1 MGELVSVIIPSYN
14 HENYIRECI
23 NSILNQTY
31 KNLEIII
38 EDDCSQDNTQ
48 QEIKK
53 IKDKRIK
60 SFFSEK
66 NKGVVETM
74 NDLLKKCNGKYIAII
89 GSDDV
94 WYPEKIAEQV
104 KIFKNNPK
112 VGAVFTEVDI
122 IDENG
127 HKYNKSS
134 DFDSNIFRSLNVPR
148 AERLKMFYM
157 YGNHLCHPS
166 SMITKEV
173 LENVGFYN
181 KAYRQLHDYDYWVR
195 VANQY
200 DIYIINKKLMAYRR
214 ERKNAKSVSASTD
227 INQIRTLHELFNINS
242 QLINNISNLDF
253 KNGFKSLFKNKNA
266 KTKEELICEKYF
278 LLLEMSY
285 GTNNKMH
292 AYSLIFNYP
301 ETDKIFKILD
311 EEYNYT
317 LSDFYNDT
325 GEKNTLYSE
334 EIEYK
339 EYIKLVD
346 IKNKEIE
353 ILNFELDNI
362 RSELNKI
369 LNSNSWKITEP
380 LRKIRRFKKWKK
392 K

>member
-1 MGELVSVIIPSYN
+1 
-14 HENYIRECI
+14 
-23 NSILNQTY
+23 
-31 KNLEIII
+31 
-38 EDDCSQDNTQ
+38 
-48 QEIKK
+48 
-53 IKDKRIK
+53 
-60 SFFSEK
+60 
-66 NKGVVETM
+66 
-74 NDLLKKCNGKYIAII
+74 
-89 GSDDV
+89 
-94 WYPEKIAEQV
+94 
-104 KIFKNNPK
+104 
-112 VGAVFTEVDI
+112 
-122 IDENG
+122 
-127 HKYNKSS
+127 
-134 DFDSNIFRSLNVPR
+134 
-148 AERLKMFYM
+148 
-157 YGNHLCHPS
+157 
-166 SMITKEV
+166 
-173 LENVGFYN
+173 
-181 KAYRQLHDYDYWVR
+181 
-195 VANQY
+195 
-200 DIYIINKKLMAYRR
+200 MAYRR